1 MMRKFSRFLMRL
13 FTAPLALALSAAGE
27 LDMDEL
33 FRIVDKRVA
42 RAENAVVR
50 DYLAQHGLEGEEA
63 EQAEERYHAARRAA
77 LPDPEEIRQLRRRT
91 AEAET
96 AARHATVDAEARVQL
111 ERLGVPERS
120 HADVL
125 LLAGKDLQRAY
136 DGETGDADSVQL
148 VREALEAVTARIPG
162 LGSRAEAGIS
172 AGSRGNFPR
181 QENAALVWQQQL
193 DRARAAGDN
202 AGAVRVI
209 NSAAER
215 GIALR

>member
-1 MMRKFSRFLMRL
+1 
-13 FTAPLALALSAAGE
+13 
-27 LDMDEL
+27 MDEL
-33 FRIVDKRVA
+33 FRIVDKRIA

>member
-1 MMRKFSRFLMRL
+1 MMRKFSRCLMRL

-33 FRIVDKRVA
+33 FRIVDKRIA